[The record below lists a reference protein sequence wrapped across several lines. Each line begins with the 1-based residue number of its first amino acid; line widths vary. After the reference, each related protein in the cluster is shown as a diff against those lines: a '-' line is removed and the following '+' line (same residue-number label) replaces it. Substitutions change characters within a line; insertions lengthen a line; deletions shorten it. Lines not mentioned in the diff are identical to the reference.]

1 MASIL
6 KVNQIQ
12 HTNGTA
18 SMTIAT
24 DGHLTGPGVGKM
36 VTLQNDTTG
45 ATTSALE
52 IDLSTST
59 DYAYQMLVLRGF
71 AASSSQDMYMTLRKQ
86 SDSSYLSDS
95 YLSIIGSHFQNGS
108 GNSSSQNG
116 LWNGSYFRMVHNGV
130 STDLTHQL
138 NDMKIYFFNTATD
151 KKAVVGADRF
161 GQNASGL
168 VREHMAGKS
177 GYADVNDRLKLYMAS
192 GNLVY
197 DEYTLYGFKK

>member
-1 MASIL
+1 MAL
-6 KVNQIQ
+6 TKVEADGINLAD
-12 HTNGTA
+12 TFAFTGTVSGA
-18 SMTIAT
+18 GQLVSLA
-24 DGHLTGPGVGKM
+24 
-36 VTLQNDTTG
+36 NDTTG

-71 AASSSQDMYMTLRKQ
+71 ASSSAADMYMQLRKD
-86 SDSSYLSDS
+86 SDDSYLTDS
-95 YLSIIGSHFQNGS
+95 YLSIIGSHFQSSSGS
-108 GNSSSQNG
+108 SSSQNG
-116 LWNGSYFRMVHNGV
+116 LWNGSYFRMVHNNV
-130 STDLTHQL
+130 STDTTHQL

-168 VREHMAGKS
+168 VRENMAGKS

-192 GNLVY
+192 GNLIY
-197 DEYTLYGFKK
+197 DEYTLYGIKKA